1 MAETLNSTLYVPD
14 KCPEPQLLG
23 LLVHVVKDLQQG
35 LYPLVLYHC
44 KNGGAHG
51 RPGVTAV
58 MRLTGLGT
66 ASANLLPI
74 SEAPAIEPVECSND
88 TLVICLIE
96 CD

>member
-1 MAETLNSTLYVPD
+1 MAETLNSPLYVPD

-66 ASANLLPI
+66 APANLLPI
-74 SEAPAIEPVECSND
+74 SEAPAIEPVECSM
-88 TLVICLIE
+88 IRS
-96 CD
+96 

>member
-1 MAETLNSTLYVPD
+1 MFQTNARSPNCSVA
-14 KCPEPQLLG
+14 
-23 LLVHVVKDLQQG
+23 VHVVKDLQQG

-74 SEAPAIEPVECSND
+74 SEAPAIEPVECSM
-88 TLVICLIE
+88 IRS
-96 CD
+96 